1 MEKLNKLSR
10 KEVIQNLGLT
20 TLGFGLLNLASCNNQ
35 PASSDKTTQQNL
47 LLPFYIPPIAPL
59 DPGIVGMN
67 VRTIIRS
74 SQTNKQFSS
83 VEMAIAPKHM
93 GPPPHLHKDLDEIM
107 FVLEGTATVM
117 VDGKIEEVQ
126 TGGWHLRPRKLE
138 HTYWNATNKPLRFID
153 MYFNQNFEDFLEEL
167 YIKIFP
173 EMIKNNLTPNDPKIG
188 KRLAELDKKF
198 GITTFAEKRKPLADK
213 YGLIA

>member
-1 MEKLNKLSR
+1 MDNSNKITR
-10 KEVIQNLGLT
+10 KEAIQNIGLATLGL
-20 TLGFGLLNLASCNNQ
+20 GLFNLTSCISQ
-35 PASSDKTTQQNL
+35 PNSQDKTPEQKP
-47 LLPFYIPPIAPL
+47 LLPFYIPPSNPL

-83 VEMAIAPKHM
+83 VEMAIAAKHM

-117 VDGKIEEVQ
+117 VDGKIEEVHA
-126 TGGWHLRPRKLE
+126 GGWHLRPRLLE
-138 HTYWNATNKPLRFID
+138 HTYWNATDKTLRFID

-173 EMIKNNLTPNDPKIG
+173 EMIKNNLTPNDPLIG

>member
-1 MEKLNKLSR
+1 MEKSNKLTR
-10 KEVIQNLGLT
+10 KEVIQNIGLA
-20 TLGFGLLNLASCNNQ
+20 TLGFGFFNLASCNNQ
-35 PASSDKTTQQNL
+35 SNSPNITTDQKT
-47 LLPFYIPPIAPL
+47 LLPFYIPPTSPL

-83 VEMAIAPKHM
+83 VEMVIAPKHM

-117 VDGKIEEVQ
+117 VDGKIEEIQ
-126 TGGWHLRPRKLE
+126 AGGWHLRPRQLE
-138 HTYWNATNKPLRFID
+138 HTYWNATDKTLRFID

-173 EMIKNNLTPNDPKIG
+173 EMIKNNLTPNDPQIS

-198 GITTFAEKRKPLADK
+198 GITTFAKKRKPLADK

>member
-1 MEKLNKLSR
+1 MNRQSNISR
-10 KEVIQNLGLT
+10 KDALKSIGLTSLGLYFLQLT
-20 TLGFGLLNLASCNNQ
+20 ACNTNDNSETK
-35 PASSDKTTQQNL
+35 ASSQRPP
-47 LLPFYIPPIAPL
+47 LPFYIPPASPL

-74 SQTNKQFSS
+74 SQTNMQFSN

-93 GPPPHLHKDLDEIM
+93 GPPPHLHKELDEIM

-126 TGGWHLRPRKLE
+126 AGGWHLRPRKLE
-138 HTYWNATNKPLRFID
+138 HTYWNGTDKTLRFID

-167 YIKIFP
+167 YLKIFP
-173 EMIKNNLTPNDPKIG
+173 EMVKNNLTPNDPKII
-188 KRLAELDKKF
+188 KKLSELDLKF
-198 GITTFAEKRKPLADK
+198 GVTTFAEKRKPLADK

>member
-1 MEKLNKLSR
+1 MNRQSNISR
-10 KEVIQNLGLT
+10 KDALKSIGLASLGLYFLQFT
-20 TLGFGLLNLASCNNQ
+20 ACNRKDNSETKISNQ
-35 PASSDKTTQQNL
+35 NSI
-47 LLPFYIPPIAPL
+47 LPFYIPPTSPL
-59 DPGIVGMN
+59 EAGIVGMN

-74 SQTNKQFSS
+74 SQTNMQFSS

-138 HTYWNATNKPLRFID
+138 HTYWNATDKTLRFID
-153 MYFNQNFEDFLEEL
+153 MYFNQNFEDYLEEL
-167 YIKIFP
+167 YVKIFP

-188 KRLAELDKKF
+188 KRLAELDQKF

>member
-1 MEKLNKLSR
+1 MNRQSNISR
-10 KEVIQNLGLT
+10 KDALKSIGLASLGLYFLQFT
-20 TLGFGLLNLASCNNQ
+20 ACNRKDSSETKISNQ
-35 PASSDKTTQQNL
+35 NSI
-47 LLPFYIPPIAPL
+47 LPFYIPPTSPL
-59 DPGIVGMN
+59 EAGIVGMN

-74 SQTNKQFSS
+74 SQTNMQFSS

-138 HTYWNATNKPLRFID
+138 HTYWNATDKTLRFID
-153 MYFNQNFEDFLEEL
+153 MYFNQNFEDYLEEL
-167 YIKIFP
+167 YVKIFP

-188 KRLAELDKKF
+188 KRLAELDQKF